1 MRKKISITG
10 ASGFIG
16 TSILKKLREKNYEV
30 EILKTK
36 RIKNKNFGKNSSHL
50 IHLGFDTRRNKCNKN
65 LQLSILKKIIENSKK
80 YDFKIIFFS
89 TTCGGP
95 SNKRKLYTFNK
106 YQIAKYYCE
115 KELMKNKTSKIE
127 FVIFRLFNL
136 YGPNKKK
143 NLITDIQKKII
154 NSKNSKIKIIHPKTT
169 RDFIFIDDLMD
180 LIFRCIKQKKLN
192 NEIYEVG
199 YGKAITL
206 AKLYTRIGF
215 FLKNSSKFVFDTPY
229 YDKIA
234 SSKALIRKTKKI
246 FNWKPKYSLDK
257 GLNRILAK

>member
-115 KELMKNKTSKIE
+115 KN
-127 FVIFRLFNL
+127 
-136 YGPNKKK
+136 
-143 NLITDIQKKII
+143 
-154 NSKNSKIKIIHPKTT
+154 
-169 RDFIFIDDLMD
+169 
-180 LIFRCIKQKKLN
+180 
-192 NEIYEVG
+192 
-199 YGKAITL
+199 
-206 AKLYTRIGF
+206 
-215 FLKNSSKFVFDTPY
+215 
-229 YDKIA
+229 
-234 SSKALIRKTKKI
+234 
-246 FNWKPKYSLDK
+246 
-257 GLNRILAK
+257 